1 MKQRKLAAIL
11 ITLATFL
18 AIGSYALF
26 SDTTEEGPVRRA
38 VVPSEDPVAPF
49 WVNKEQE
56 VKPDYTPSTAEA
68 QNATP
73 VKVDDAKSDKSQV
86 IEITEDQMVTFSF
99 VESLADFI
107 LSRFHPQS
115 TKGTPATLTSA
126 KALNMYYGQE
136 LDGFSISGSDIRRSR
151 KAIFDYAFT
160 PTMIRTLYDLYAPVF
175 MAQIV
180 DTASSDERE
189 YKVRENTERRVL
201 SNAEITAMLRL
212 NARKIDQTASIFK
225 AISSDPSIT
234 KMAGKYLMAAK
245 AVERANVQLQNAM
258 ADDKNTSKA
267 SQRLKQAIQQ
277 RERIKT
283 EVISLLKPACPGCTE
298 AELFYLAQWSYR
310 RILNGPEENLET
322 FGVAADV
329 LEDMAERFRTQAD
342 ELN

>member
-1 MKQRKLAAIL
+1 
-11 ITLATFL
+11 
-18 AIGSYALF
+18 
-26 SDTTEEGPVRRA
+26 
-38 VVPSEDPVAPF
+38 
-49 WVNKEQE
+49 
-56 VKPDYTPSTAEA
+56 
-68 QNATP
+68 
-73 VKVDDAKSDKSQV
+73 
-86 IEITEDQMVTFSF
+86 
-99 VESLADFI
+99 
-107 LSRFHPQS
+107 
-115 TKGTPATLTSA
+115 
-126 KALNMYYGQE
+126 MYYGQE
-136 LDGFSISGSDIRRSR
+136 LDGFSVSGSDIRRSR